1 MAGMLVVLGD
11 LLLMEIPS
19 DPIPQT
25 SVINTTIQ
33 AFREREKLLNIFAN
47 FRAKYLHVKLLSVFK
62 KKFCFQKYIFLDL
75 MFNGI

>member
-47 FRAKYLHVKLLSVFK
+47 FRAKYVSFLK
-62 KKFCFQKYIFLDL
+62 KKFSFQKYIFW
-75 MFNGI
+75 I